1 MVISN
6 GCNGSSNTL
15 HDRPG
20 RIFIANKTKVV
31 NLNVFN
37 MIATINE
44 SKILMKHMSYD
55 VIVDLM
61 VANVICIK
69 LRLR

>member
-44 SKILMKHMSYD
+44 SKILMKHISYD

-61 VANVICIK
+61 VANVIYIK

>member
-15 HDRPG
+15 HDPPG
-20 RIFIANKTKVV
+20 RIFIASKTKVV

-44 SKILMKHMSYD
+44 SKILMKHILYD

-61 VANVICIK
+61 VANVIYIK

>member
-61 VANVICIK
+61 VANVIYIK

>member
-44 SKILMKHMSYD
+44 SKILMKHISYD

>member
-1 MVISN
+1 MDVMEVLI
-6 GCNGSSNTL
+6 L
-15 HDRPG
+15 FMIRLVE
-20 RIFIANKTKVV
+20 FLLQVKQKL
-31 NLNVFN
+31 LNVFN

-44 SKILMKHMSYD
+44 SKILMKHILYD

-61 VANVICIK
+61 VANVIYIK

>member
-44 SKILMKHMSYD
+44 SKILMKHISYH

-61 VANVICIK
+61 VANVIYIK

>member
-15 HDRPG
+15 HDPPG
-20 RIFIANKTKVV
+20 RIFIASKTKVV

-44 SKILMKHMSYD
+44 SKILMKHF
-55 VIVDLM
+55 V
-61 VANVICIK
+61 
-69 LRLR
+69 